1 MSSEKEATI
10 FMMELTECSQRIYG
24 ISKFIFYAIGYAIE
38 RDFAGTRSGIKG
50 FLMKK
55 EQSQQLTLA
64 ECFGIGV
71 FGG

>member
-1 MSSEKEATI
+1 MFPEDLWH
-10 FMMELTECSQRIYG
+10 F
-24 ISKFIFYAIGYAIE
+24 KFIFYAIGYAIE
-38 RDFAGTRSGIKG
+38 HVLVRTCSGIKG

-71 FGG
+71 FE